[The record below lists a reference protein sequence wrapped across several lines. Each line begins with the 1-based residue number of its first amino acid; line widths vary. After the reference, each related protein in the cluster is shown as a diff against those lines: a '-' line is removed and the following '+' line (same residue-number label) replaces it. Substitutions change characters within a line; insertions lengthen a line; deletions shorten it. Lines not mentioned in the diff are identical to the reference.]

1 MAKKRVVQA
10 QPVKRKELKQIHAE
24 WDLVLKK
31 NVYGHVPE
39 EYHFHVVD
47 GRKIGDLKELV
58 QVLPKMDHA
67 VLQHHVNAAKHDF
80 SAWVND
86 VFKEPELAAELK
98 KAQSPAALELALQ
111 RHVNKKLERA
121 LRQMFYGKN
130 MGK

>member
-10 QPVKRKELKQIHAE
+10 QPAKRKELKQIHIE

-39 EYHFHVVD
+39 EYHFRVVD
-47 GRKIGDLKELV
+47 GKKIGDLKELL
-58 QVLPKMDHA
+58 QLLPEMENA
-67 VLQHHVNAAKHDF
+67 VLQHHVTSAKNDF
-80 SAWVND
+80 STWVKD
-86 VFKEPELAAELK
+86 VFKESELAGELK
-98 KAQSPAALELALQ
+98 KGQSPTELELTLQ

-121 LRQMFYGKN
+121 MRQMFYWKN